1 MSKVAEKVAD
11 SLYRKDYISEEEK
24 EIYSYGY
31 EILIDNIG
39 KTFLLLMVGA
49 IIHQLVATLIFVVV
63 FTTLRSCCG
72 GYHASK
78 AWQCN
83 LLTVVLWGMVIAGT
97 YTEAVMKKC
106 ETLTIAIAVVSELVI
121 YQCAPV
127 EHQNKKLT
135 NEKKV
140 RNRRCALGLGMIYG
154 NLIVLLTFSLTR
166 LAIALALTVLEV
178 VILMIIP
185 SEGRSNEP

>member
-63 FTTLRSCCG
+63 FTTLRSCIKSV
-72 GYHASK
+72 AM
-78 AWQCN
+78 QF
-83 LLTVVLWGMVIAGT
+83 T
-97 YTEAVMKKC
+97 YRC
-106 ETLTIAIAVVSELVI
+106 SLGNGDSWNIHRGS
-121 YQCAPV
+121 Y
-127 EHQNKKLT
+127 
-135 NEKKV
+135 EKV
-140 RNRRCALGLGMIYG
+140 
-154 NLIVLLTFSLTR
+154 
-166 LAIALALTVLEV
+166 
-178 VILMIIP
+178 
-185 SEGRSNEP
+185 

>member
-97 YTEAVMKKC
+97 STEAVMKKC

-121 YQCAPV
+121 YLCAPV

-154 NLIVLLTFSLTR
+154 ILILLLTFSLTR

>member
-1 MSKVAEKVAD
+1 MSKVAETVAE
-11 SLYRKDYISEEEK
+11 SLYQKDYISEEEK

-83 LLTVVLWGMVIAGT
+83 LLTVILWGMVIAGT

-106 ETLTIAIAVVSELVI
+106 ETLTIAIAVVSELLI

-154 NLIVLLTFSLTR
+154 ILILLLTFSLTK

>member
-1 MSKVAEKVAD
+1 MYK
-11 SLYRKDYISEEEK
+11 RQDYISEEEK

-154 NLIVLLTFSLTR
+154 ILILLLTFSLTR

>member
-49 IIHQLVATLIFVVV
+49 IIHQFVATLVFVVV

-78 AWQCN
+78 TWQCN
-83 LLTVVLWGMVIAGT
+83 LLTVILWGIVIVA
-97 YTEAVMKKC
+97 
-106 ETLTIAIAVVSELVI
+106 IAIAVVSELVI

-135 NEKKV
+135 NEKKE
-140 RNRRCALGLGMIYG
+140 RNRRCALGLGMLYG
-154 NLIVLLTFSLTR
+154 ILILLLTFSLTKI
-166 LAIALALTVLEV
+166 AIALALTVLEV
-178 VILMIIP
+178 VMLMIIP
-185 SEGRSNEP
+185 GEGRSNEP